1 MKGIILQGSS
11 RSIGNTSK
19 IVEVLQQATG
29 FTVVDLKQKNI
40 GHFDYEFN
48 NQDDDFMPL
57 MRNIADNYEVIL
69 FVTPVYWYSMSS
81 IMKVFFDRITDCL
94 KIEKPVGR
102 KLRGKSMGVI
112 SSSEDPEIVAGFDMP
127 FRESAGY
134 LGMTYL
140 GHLHTWI
147 ENDAVPNEV
156 NETIREYFKK
166 QL

>member
-1 MKGIILQGSS
+1 MKKGIILQGSS
-11 RSIGNTSK
+11 RSVGNTSK
-19 IVEVLQQATG
+19 IVEVLQQVTG

-40 GHFDYEFN
+40 GHFDYDFK

-57 MRNIADNYEVIL
+57 MRDIADNYEVIL

-81 IMKVFFDRITDCL
+81 IMKAFFDRITDCL
-94 KIEKPVGR
+94 KIEKSTGR

-112 SSSEDPEIVAGFDMP
+112 SSSEDPDIVAGFDMP

-140 GHLHTWI
+140 GHLHTWV
-147 ENDAVPNEV
+147 ENGTVPNEV
-156 NETIREYFKK
+156 KAAMLDFFKD
-166 QL
+166 